1 MATAAVNAAAED
13 ECPEGNEDD
22 VGMSTPR
29 FGLSQTRAGGRRR
42 GKRGLSMPLASALEP
57 ASASS
62 PRAARSEEHTSELQ
76 SLMRISYA
84 VFCLKKKTIKTDNQI
99 HTTTQ

>member
-42 GKRGLSMPLASALEP
+42 GKRGLRMPLASALEP

-62 PRAARSEEHTSELQ
+62 PRAAALRGRPPIIASKAATTIH
-76 SLMRISYA
+76 
-84 VFCLKKKTIKTDNQI
+84 KTP
-99 HTTTQ
+99 

>member
-62 PRAARSEEHTSELQ
+62 PRAAALRGRPPIIASKAATTIH
-76 SLMRISYA
+76 
-84 VFCLKKKTIKTDNQI
+84 KTP
-99 HTTTQ
+99 